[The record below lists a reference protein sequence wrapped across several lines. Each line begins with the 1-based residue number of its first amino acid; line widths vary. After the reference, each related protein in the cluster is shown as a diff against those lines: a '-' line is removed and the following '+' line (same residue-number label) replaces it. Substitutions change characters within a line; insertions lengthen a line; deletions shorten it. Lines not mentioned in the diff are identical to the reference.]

1 MTNLPASCVI
11 MRYAQRKITVVLLC
25 FGQTT
30 WSLRCYDPIQYL
42 LFFSF
47 LLWPGIFSLSL
58 DRQNYTGQPKIATL
72 YCWSDIV
79 LREKSIY
86 YNLQRAVADLQ
97 RGWGVP
103 APLMP
108 KTPWSPPSPLPPLK
122 ILEAIDEG
130 RGRGWGSKEEE
141 GSPAPSAFCSWLRP
155 CLAAMGWI

>member
-47 LLWPGIFSLSL
+47 QLWPGIFSLSL

-86 YNLQRAVADLQ
+86 YNLQRAVADIQ
-97 RGWGVP
+97 RGLGFQP
-103 APLMP
+103 PYSPKCHGAPP
-108 KTPWSPPSPLPPLK
+108 PPLK
-122 ILEAIDEG
+122 FRRPLMKEG
-130 RGRGWGSKEEE
+130 GMGWGSKEEE
-141 GSPAPSAFCSWLRP
+141 GSPAPSAFRSWLRP